1 MVNNTTVQNYM
12 RMIMN
17 INNQQFRFNNK
28 YKIKT
33 PHGWEK
39 FEGVIKNNFS
49 KSGKEFHFI
58 DGTTICSTDEH
69 SFFINGLK
77 VQARDLKVGDVLDNI
92 YNDTSKEIYQI
103 DDVELSESYDIFN
116 TESHTF
122 EANGIITSNCDE
134 FAFVSPRMASEF
146 WTAIQPTLS
155 AGGSCIITSTPMSD
169 EDQFAKLWFG
179 ANNRIDE
186 HGQELPPDSPGANGF
201 FPIEVKW
208 DKHPERDEEWAKPF
222 KLSLG
227 AKFLQEFEC
236 QFVSSDETLIDSVV
250 LASLNGIDPE
260 FFTGQVRWYEEPKAN
275 YTYLVALD
283 PSLGTGSDP
292 AAIQVFE
299 LPGMTQVA
307 EWQHNLTPPK
317 QQMKILMNILLVL
330 QGEMEDDPDQ
340 EGEPEIYWTVEN
352 NSIGE
357 TVLQIIEDTGEMNF
371 PGTLVSE
378 KVKAKIGRRKR
389 KGLNTTN
396 SNKLSACAKLK
407 SLVETNRMAL
417 KSKQLIR
424 QLKFFVGNGA
434 SYAAKS
440 GEHDDLIMAMILCVR
455 LLDLLKNRIDEEY
468 IEDLAENL
476 LDDDDDSMPMPTQ
489 IG

>member
-1 MVNNTTVQNYM
+1 
-12 RMIMN
+12 MN
-17 INNQQFRFNNK
+17 QFYKNNK
-28 YKIKT
+28 GIKILTPDGYKDFSGIALMGNKPTYDLTLENDLSLKLTFDHKVFVSDGQYKEAGSLSVSDTIKT
-33 PHGWEK
+33 
-39 FEGVIKNNFS
+39 
-49 KSGKEFHFI
+49 
-58 DGTTICSTDEH
+58 
-69 SFFINGLK
+69 INGDIK
-77 VQARDLKVGDVLDNI
+77 FKSINSTGYTTEVYDVIDVDGNKF
-92 YNDTSKEIYQI
+92 YANDIL
-103 DDVELSESYDIFN
+103 VHN
-116 TESHTF
+116 
-122 EANGIITSNCDE
+122 
-134 FAFVSPRMASEF
+134 
-146 WTAIQPTLS
+146 
-155 AGGSCIITSTPMSD
+155 
-169 EDQFAKLWFG
+169 
-179 ANNRIDE
+179 
-186 HGQELPPDSPGANGF
+186 
-201 FPIEVKW
+201 
-208 DKHPERDEEWAKPF
+208 
-222 KLSLG
+222 
-227 AKFLQEFEC
+227 C
-236 QFVSSDETLIDSVV
+236 QFVSSDETLVDSMV